1 MGEKQVSL
9 RHEGGLRFVA
19 ATGSGHEV
27 IIDNAKGDAGP
38 RPTELV
44 LAAIAGCTAMDVVE
58 ILTKKRQAFTGYTTE
73 VSGVQR
79 ETAPNVFTDITILH
93 VVEGDVET
101 EAVRRSIEL
110 SATRYCTVSAQI
122 ASGVARISHR
132 YLIRRPSGASGPAGS
147 ADAGAA
153 ARVVEEE
160 EGEVIVTGPM
170 ADLVSEPVG

>member
-1 MGEKQVSL
+1 MGEKRVSL

-19 ATGSGHEV
+19 ATGSGHDV
-27 IIDNAKGDAGP
+27 VIDNSTGDTGP

-58 ILTKKRQAFTGYTTE
+58 ILAKKRQVVTRYATE

-79 ETAPNVFTDITILH
+79 ETAPNVFTEITILH

-110 SATRYCTVSAQI
+110 SATKYCTVSAQI

-132 YLIRRPSGASGPAGS
+132 YLIRRP
-147 ADAGAA
+147 DGAA
-153 ARVVEEE
+153 NGAAEED
-160 EGEVIVTGPM
+160 GEVVVTGPNKDVL
-170 ADLVSEPVG
+170 AI